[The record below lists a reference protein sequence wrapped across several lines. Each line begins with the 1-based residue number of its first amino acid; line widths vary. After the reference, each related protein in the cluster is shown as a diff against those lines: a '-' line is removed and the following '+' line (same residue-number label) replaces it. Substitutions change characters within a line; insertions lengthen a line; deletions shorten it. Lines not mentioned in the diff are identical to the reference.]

1 MKKREVVEATKNV
14 DFKPKPGAGVRS
26 DQDGDAKDQDGDA
39 KDQDGDAK
47 DCPRDDAAASKYVDE
62 DLPF

>member
-39 KDQDGDAK
+39 KD
-47 DCPRDDAAASKYVDE
+47 CPRDDAAASKYVDE